1 MIQFKAIKPAKFQ
14 SEVFQRE
21 FIKAAE
27 HIAPKMHADLKR
39 PTATWNPP
47 VEFEEH
53 IYLGA
58 RAAAEA
64 EKTGAGLAIVVST
77 EDKRFLFVDE
87 GTKVRYATMS
97 PDFVAKTKPKSLKAG
112 KGRGGL
118 LFVNKKKP
126 RPGIKARGFSKMVA
140 KKWNPLFR
148 AAMDAAMAAGAHK
161 SGHGAK

>member
-1 MIQFKAIKPAKFQ
+1 MIAFKSIKPAKFQ
-14 SEVFQRE
+14 AEAFQRE
-21 FIKAAE
+21 FIKQAE
-27 HIAPKMHADLKR
+27 RIAPKMHADLKR
-39 PTATWNPP
+39 PTMTWNPP

-53 IYLGA
+53 IYLGN

-64 EKTGAGLAIVVST
+64 DKAGAGIAIQVT
-77 EDKRFLFVDE
+77 TDDKRFLFVDE

-112 KGRGGL
+112 KGRGRV

-126 RPGIKARGFSKMVA
+126 RPGIKARGFSKLVA

-148 AAMDAAMAAGAHK
+148 ASMEEAMEAGARK